1 MKTNTQIKTPGN
13 DKNAAIETLRALAV
27 ALVFVHHLYSGANI
41 VLLPFVAHIGGWL
54 GVQIFFVV
62 SGYLIIISAKRYSIK
77 NYARHR
83 FMRIYPA
90 YIFWFLIFSLIFG
103 QLTLQSLDTKALLA
117 HLTFLQHLFPKYYYK
132 YNALFVSWTLTIEV
146 ALYVIAFLCV
156 AKFYRHPIKI
166 TCISMAIS
174 YMWIVLGLS
183 DFVFN
188 KSLDPN
194 AKFFFANNNF
204 VSQLPFFFFGALIA
218 VKSPR
223 LDKTGLA
230 SIFLLTVILSP
241 AWKPHFPDPIFITGF
256 GVAALFLILKD
267 IKYVNPK
274 FVKLLSDISYSF
286 YLIHYPIIVLVSKS
300 VGDKTLVTTISISA
314 TVALAYLSY
323 RFIEQPFIKLAKRNP
338 KVATA

>member
-1 MKTNTQIKTPGN
+1 
-13 DKNAAIETLRALAV
+13 
-27 ALVFVHHLYSGANI
+27 
-41 VLLPFVAHIGGWL
+41 
-54 GVQIFFVV
+54 
-62 SGYLIIISAKRYSIK
+62 
-77 NYARHR
+77 
-83 FMRIYPA
+83 
-90 YIFWFLIFSLIFG
+90 
-103 QLTLQSLDTKALLA
+103 
-117 HLTFLQHLFPKYYYK
+117 
-132 YNALFVSWTLTIEV
+132 
-146 ALYVIAFLCV
+146 
-156 AKFYRHPIKI
+156 
-166 TCISMAIS
+166 MAIS

>member
-117 HLTFLQHLFPKYYYK
+117 HLTFL
-132 YNALFVSWTLTIEV
+132 EV
-146 ALYVIAFLCV
+146 
-156 AKFYRHPIKI
+156 
-166 TCISMAIS
+166 
-174 YMWIVLGLS
+174 
-183 DFVFN
+183 
-188 KSLDPN
+188 
-194 AKFFFANNNF
+194 
-204 VSQLPFFFFGALIA
+204 
-218 VKSPR
+218 
-223 LDKTGLA
+223 
-230 SIFLLTVILSP
+230 LL
-241 AWKPHFPDPIFITGF
+241 
-256 GVAALFLILKD
+256 
-267 IKYVNPK
+267 
-274 FVKLLSDISYSF
+274 
-286 YLIHYPIIVLVSKS
+286 
-300 VGDKTLVTTISISA
+300 
-314 TVALAYLSY
+314 
-323 RFIEQPFIKLAKRNP
+323 
-338 KVATA
+338 